1 MGFHCGCGQLRFA
14 RVVLNAHCQR
24 FHLLYDKHMHLLL
37 PVLLIFALVFGPG
50 WWVRKV
56 MSRYSKPQDRY
67 AGTGGELAR
76 HLLDSNDLQ
85 QVKIEETTKG
95 DHYDPLDKVVRL
107 TPEKLHGRSLTA
119 ITVAAHEVGHALQD
133 ASNYPPLKIRTQLVK
148 LTLPVQKLGA
158 GILMA
163 APLIGVITR
172 APAVSLLMILGGFL
186 SLGATTLVHFVTLPT
201 ELDASFKR
209 ALPMLEKDGMLK
221 PVDIPHARRLLKA
234 AALTYLSASLAS
246 LLNIARWWALLRR

>member
-1 MGFHCGCGQLRFA
+1 MYFIIP
-14 RVVLNAHCQR
+14 
-24 FHLLYDKHMHLLL
+24 LLL
-37 PVLLIFALVFGPG
+37 LVALVFAPG

-56 MSRYSKPQDRY
+56 MSRYSSPENRY
-67 AGTGGELAR
+67 DGTGGELAR
-76 HLLDSNDLQ
+76 YLLDSNDLHD
-85 QVKIEETTKG
+85 VRVEETPEG
-95 DHYDPLDKVVRL
+95 DHYDPLEKVVRL
-107 TPEKLHGRSLTA
+107 TPEKLNGRSLTA

-133 ASNYPPLKIRTQLVK
+133 ASGYTPLRLRTRLVM

-163 APLIGVITR
+163 APFIGMITR
-172 APAVSLLMILGGFL
+172 APGVSLLMIMGGFM
-186 SLGATTLVHFVTLPT
+186 SLGATTLVHMVTLPT
-201 ELDASFKR
+201 ELDASFNR
-209 ALPMLEKDGMLK
+209 AMPLLRKGNVLK